1 MKFLSFVVLLLFNLH
16 FIHSQTF
23 DPFYLN
29 DKNRS
34 SIERSGD
41 LFQIAIP
48 IAGLGYTYYADDVP
62 GRKQFW
68 NSYLSSLS
76 LTYLLKYTI
85 NKERPNGHC
94 CESFPSGHTAS
105 AFAGAMFIQKR
116 YGSKYG
122 IPSLILASFVA
133 YSRVHAKKHFWE
145 DVIAGALISTT
156 ANLILTDKKVGDN
169 NINTAI
175 NFYLHSNQLQ
185 LQFSLN

>member
-1 MKFLSFVVLLLFNLH
+1 MKFLSFVVLLIFNLH

-48 IAGLGYTYYADDVP
+48 IAGLGYTYYEDDVA

-68 NSYLSSLS
+68 SSYLSSLS

-122 IPSLILASFVA
+122 IPSLILASFVG

-156 ANLILTDKKVGDN
+156 ANLILTDKKAGDN

>member
-1 MKFLSFVVLLLFNLH
+1 MKFLSFVALLIFNFH
-16 FIHSQTF
+16 FTYSQTF

-34 SIERSGD
+34 FIERSGD

-48 IAGLGYTYYADDVP
+48 IAGLGYTYYSDDIN

-68 NSYLSSLS
+68 SSYLSSLS
-76 LTYLLKYTI
+76 LTYLLKYSI
-85 NKERPNGHC
+85 NKERPNGDC

-122 IPSLILASFVA
+122 IPSLILASFVG

-145 DVIAGALISTT
+145 DVIAGAFISTIV
-156 ANLILTDKKVGDN
+156 NLILTDKKVGND
-169 NINTAI
+169 NINTVI
-175 NFYLHSNQLQ
+175 NFYPHTNQLL

>member
-1 MKFLSFVVLLLFNLH
+1 MKSVLIFILLIFNFH
-16 FIHSQTF
+16 FIYSQSF
-23 DPFYLN
+23 DPFYLK
-29 DKNRS
+29 DKDRS
-34 SIERSGD
+34 SIERTGD
-41 LFQIAIP
+41 FFQMVIP
-48 IAGLGYTYYADDVP
+48 IAGLGYTYYADDVS

-68 NSYLSSLS
+68 SSYLSSLS
-76 LTYLLKYTI
+76 LTYFLKYTI

-122 IPSLILASFVA
+122 IPSLILASFVG

-145 DVIAGALISTT
+145 DVIAGALISTA

-169 NINTAI
+169 HINTAI
-175 NFYLHSNQLQ
+175 NFYPHSNQLS
-185 LQFSLN
+185 LQFFLH